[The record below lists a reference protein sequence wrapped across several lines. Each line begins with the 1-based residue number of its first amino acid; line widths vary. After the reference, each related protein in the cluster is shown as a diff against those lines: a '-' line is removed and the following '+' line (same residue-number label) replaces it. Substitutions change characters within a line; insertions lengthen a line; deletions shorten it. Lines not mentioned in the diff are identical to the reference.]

1 LGKNKTVSI
10 GLTTLTVMFAVLALT
25 IFAVLSL
32 STAHEEAELAG
43 KYAESVLE
51 YQAADSKCAGIA
63 NELTSLA
70 LGGAG
75 KDEIA
80 LAAAEYGAAAEYDGG
95 ALLVS
100 YSRAVNDVTTL
111 YVTLRFDGEA
121 SIERWQTKTTDEG
134 WEPDY
139 SLPVWKG

>member
-1 LGKNKTVSI
+1 
-10 GLTTLTVMFAVLALT
+10 M
-25 IFAVLSL
+25 
-32 STAHEEAELAG
+32 
-43 KYAESVLE
+43 
-51 YQAADSKCAGIA
+51 
-63 NELTSLA
+63 
-70 LGGAG
+70 
-75 KDEIA
+75 
-80 LAAAEYGAAAEYDGG
+80 
-95 ALLVS
+95 S